1 MAFRYFYGKEADQ
14 YSFIR
19 IPKLLLTGKDFSS
32 LSIMAKMLY
41 GLLLDRMGMAS
52 KITASQREQII
63 WIYPIAEIQQD
74 YVIQKKASYPLL
86 PINPTGLVE
95 NQIRDLTSNLY
106 ILNSLQRHDQ
116 SCRNRPSKPKPP

>member
-41 GLLLDRMGMAS
+41 GLLLDRMGMSS
-52 KITASQREQII
+52 KNKWIDIENRVYV
-63 WIYPIAEIQQD
+63 IYPIAEIQK
-74 YVIQKKASYPLL
+74 YMCISINKAS
-86 PINPTGLVE
+86 
-95 NQIRDLTSNLY
+95 
-106 ILNSLQRHDQ
+106 
-116 SCRNRPSKPKPP
+116 

>member
-52 KITASQREQII
+52 KNKWLDRENRVYV
-63 WIYPIAEIQQD
+63 IYPIAEIQQ
-74 YVIQKKASYPLL
+74 YMCISRKKAMEILSELEEK
-86 PINPTGLVE
+86 GLVE
-95 NQIRDLTSNLY
+95 KQIRGSGLPNLLY
-106 ILNSLQRHDQ
+106 IKQFTAA
-116 SCRNRPSKPKPP
+116 

>member
-19 IPKLLLTGKDFSS
+19 IPKLLLTDKDFSS

-52 KITASQREQII
+52 KNKWLDRE
-63 WIYPIAEIQQD
+63 
-74 YVIQKKASYPLL
+74 
-86 PINPTGLVE
+86 
-95 NQIRDLTSNLY
+95 
-106 ILNSLQRHDQ
+106 
-116 SCRNRPSKPKPP
+116 NRV

>member
-52 KITASQREQII
+52 KNKWLDRENRVDV
-63 WIYPIAEIQQD
+63 IYPSAEIQQD
-74 YVIQKKASYPLL
+74 MCISSKKAMEILSELEEK
-86 PINPTGLVE
+86 GLVE
-95 NQIRDLTSNLY
+95 KQIRGSGLPNLLY
-106 ILNSLQRHDQ
+106 IKQFTAA
-116 SCRNRPSKPKPP
+116 